1 MSGGCLDGVCGCLT
15 VSGSYLGVSGRC
27 LGEYRCHINHKQ
39 LNRSRYTKLLSFLPV
54 TSCSQ
59 IGAKWQFHTFDWSW
73 GFFWSQ
79 VADFCSKW
87 LVLVHYKG
95 LGGWHCQILIWPI
108 YQYTLTICGRIFA
121 WKKVDQDLSSL
132 QHSQPQPK
140 THRPTHLV
148 WTSLWFLWLCEL
160 RWKVFVLPRRENCL
174 EFVSSSQCWSPLLS
188 AHVDNRQC
196 IAMSVNDHH
205 HWFKRKDTWTK
216 VTSTLGPLFL
226 LDWSECNLWMIWV
239 KSFSMNRWTVGRVK
253 FSCVNFLRLTS
264 RLLSWSQTVTDR
276 HEAPNDLLDV

>member
-54 TSCSQ
+54 TSRSQ
-59 IGAKWQFHTFDWSW
+59 IGAKWQFHTFDWAW

-108 YQYTLTICGRIFA
+108 YQYTL
-121 WKKVDQDLSSL
+121 VL
-132 QHSQPQPK
+132 Q
-140 THRPTHLV
+140 
-148 WTSLWFLWLCEL
+148 
-160 RWKVFVLPRRENCL
+160 PRRQQGLSVKGNWTGFEASGDVWWVSGGCL
-174 EFVSSSQCWSPLLS
+174 EGVWRVSGVC
-188 AHVDNRQC
+188 
-196 IAMSVNDHH
+196 
-205 HWFKRKDTWTK
+205 
-216 VTSTLGPLFL
+216 
-226 LDWSECNLWMIWV
+226 LDGI
-239 KSFSMNRWTVGRVK
+239 
-253 FSCVNFLRLTS
+253 
-264 RLLSWSQTVTDR
+264 
-276 HEAPNDLLDV
+276 

>member
-1 MSGGCLDGVCGCLT
+1 MGKFWWVLRVKGRHGCLT

-108 YQYTLTICGRIFA
+108 YQYTLSKEWFHCEGRLFQEG
-121 WKKVDQDLSSL
+121 KM
-132 QHSQPQPK
+132 
-140 THRPTHLV
+140 
-148 WTSLWFLWLCEL
+148 TSLW
-160 RWKVFVLPRRENCL
+160 
-174 EFVSSSQCWSPLLS
+174 QMGPLLS
-188 AHVDNRQC
+188 PNP
-196 IAMSVNDHH
+196 S
-205 HWFKRKDTWTK
+205 
-216 VTSTLGPLFL
+216 SPLTLL
-226 LDWSECNLWMIWV
+226 NHQLWI
-239 KSFSMNRWTVGRVK
+239 
-253 FSCVNFLRLTS
+253 
-264 RLLSWSQTVTDR
+264 
-276 HEAPNDLLDV
+276 

>member
-59 IGAKWQFHTFDWSW
+59 IGAKWQFHTFDWAW

-108 YQYTLTICGRIFA
+108 YQYTLLIGFISFSRI
-121 WKKVDQDLSSL
+121 L
-132 QHSQPQPK
+132 
-140 THRPTHLV
+140 
-148 WTSLWFLWLCEL
+148 
-160 RWKVFVLPRRENCL
+160 LPRNKL
-174 EFVSSSQCWSPLLS
+174 AKLGDATPIWNYQSLTDPLT
-188 AHVDNRQC
+188 H
-196 IAMSVNDHH
+196 
-205 HWFKRKDTWTK
+205 
-216 VTSTLGPLFL
+216 PL
-226 LDWSECNLWMIWV
+226 
-239 KSFSMNRWTVGRVK
+239 
-253 FSCVNFLRLTS
+253 
-264 RLLSWSQTVTDR
+264 TDR
-276 HEAPNDLLDV
+276 GRC